1 MALTISTG
9 FVVDDAIVM
18 IENICRYIEAGEEPL
33 TAAVKGAR
41 QIGFTVVSL
50 TSSRIAVFIPL
61 LFMTGFVG
69 RLFREFAITLSLA
82 VVASAVASLTLTP
95 MMCAKFLKP
104 IQPGKGLKI
113 FEWSDRIFELV
124 LALYQRG
131 LKWVQNNR
139 LVTLTLAIITLAATI
154 YLYLIIPKGLFPQ
167 EDTGEILGV
176 TEAAQNI
183 AFPAMMERQRA
194 LSDLISLDRFWCKVS

>member
-1 MALTISTG
+1 
-9 FVVDDAIVM
+9 
-18 IENICRYIEAGEEPL
+18 
-33 TAAVKGAR
+33 
-41 QIGFTVVSL
+41 
-50 TSSRIAVFIPL
+50 
-61 LFMTGFVG
+61 MTGFVG

-131 LKWVQNNR
+131 LKWVLNNR
-139 LVTLTLAIITLAATI
+139 LVTLILAITTLAATI

-194 LSDLISLDRFWCKVS
+194 LSDLISLDRFWCKFS

>member
-18 IENICRYIEAGEEPL
+18 IENIFRYIEAGEEPL

-41 QIGFTVVSL
+41 QIGFTFVSL
-50 TSSRIAVFIPL
+50 TSSLIAVFIPL

-131 LKWVQNNR
+131 LKWVLNNR